1 MTSRIN
7 LDVFFPMYYQFNNS
21 KQKSKTLIA
30 LLNIV
35 KRLEL
40 PYEEVNSEF
49 FIGITESEILKEVLY
64 TRKLYEQN
72 KLELYSAKEASDLLG
87 VTQSTVNR
95 LVKKQELKVKT
106 VISKMSYFGKQE
118 IDKIKKLLN
127 MSYST
132 QEIVNIVRI
141 ETNFSDISR
150 TMVRMY
156 LVKEGQIS
164 YFQNPV
170 DKYDLR
176 IDKKDKDR
184 LIQFIQ
190 KNYRPVKKQ
199 LKNYKNFMVKATGS
213 KEKLCFIEKNQDKT
227 FIDKKALSKYAQEKY
242 PLRSG
247 KMVGKHLIEHVII
260 ICKQANVKWYT
271 NLKFDNIYIL
281 KDEISKCI
289 EYYNELNTIITSHY
303 STTEV
308 KEIFNK
314 REINLVAK
322 YAEAIVIGPTR
333 YFKKNKIEELKFL
346 YKNYI
351 KISDIAKELNLR
363 NSQVSKLAKEIGLKT
378 IDGKGIP
385 YMEANELIVKKDVKA
400 IKEYVVK
407 RNKLNN
413 TNSSYEK
420 YKILISDYLE
430 LGRVLPKTV
439 KLYDKF
445 VKQRLNQLKDGSN
458 KIYSNLYI
466 NTLSNLK
473 TEIIEY
479 TNKDL
484 TVLIEKMEIES
495 HKKEMAYFINFCKK
509 HTLTKYDAD
518 FSLQN
523 YKYNATEPY
532 ELQQWFDFGYL
543 LFRREQPLYKI
554 HLEKALENKADAMAW
569 LYCSMH
575 YVCGWRAVDIKKKIP
590 LIPLELIL
598 GVSEEQVI
606 EKIKTGNFTDDMAQ
620 IVVNFVVNY
629 IKNFRI
635 IPKKTENIDNIPPL
649 KFVVEKNYVYQIGLL
664 IALCEAHRRNGK
676 AKGSK
681 HLNTDYLITDRATII
696 EVHENFFG
704 EKYKMIFKGE
714 GFYNRRATV
723 TFMGI
728 IQRTSQ
734 DYGWGIGYQL
744 SSIFRS
750 HKSGRSGVSNSTQE
764 YLESINKNKDIDQVT
779 NALMERGTFGF
790 IPYLITKMLL
800 GENLTEIDIEKQNK
814 EINEIIPLKPF
825 QIEKIMKSSSLNKNK
840 VISILNELFVTKK
853 EDLLKVLLKLSAGE
867 APSKMEYAQCLLK
880 CIDIKACVNH
890 NRTDCIGCDY
900 FIPEMYFLLEFKVML
915 EELITKI
922 KNAKSDFDKIR
933 FSYSLVSVYL
943 PILQQAI
950 KTIGKKRVETFIDVK
965 ELKVKIK
972 NLHDNN
978 HLLLG

>member
-1 MTSRIN
+1 M
-7 LDVFFPMYYQFNNS
+7 
-21 KQKSKTLIA
+21 
-30 LLNIV
+30 
-35 KRLEL
+35 
-40 PYEEVNSEF
+40 
-49 FIGITESEILKEVLY
+49 
-64 TRKLYEQN
+64 
-72 KLELYSAKEASDLLG
+72 
-87 VTQSTVNR
+87 
-95 LVKKQELKVKT
+95 
-106 VISKMSYFGKQE
+106 
-118 IDKIKKLLN
+118 
-127 MSYST
+127 
-132 QEIVNIVRI
+132 
-141 ETNFSDISR
+141 
-150 TMVRMY
+150 
-156 LVKEGQIS
+156 
-164 YFQNPV
+164 
-170 DKYDLR
+170 
-176 IDKKDKDR
+176 
-184 LIQFIQ
+184 
-190 KNYRPVKKQ
+190 
-199 LKNYKNFMVKATGS
+199 
-213 KEKLCFIEKNQDKT
+213 
-227 FIDKKALSKYAQEKY
+227 
-242 PLRSG
+242 
-247 KMVGKHLIEHVII
+247 
-260 ICKQANVKWYT
+260 
-271 NLKFDNIYIL
+271 
-281 KDEISKCI
+281 
-289 EYYNELNTIITSHY
+289 
-303 STTEV
+303 
-308 KEIFNK
+308 
-314 REINLVAK
+314 
-322 YAEAIVIGPTR
+322 
-333 YFKKNKIEELKFL
+333 
-346 YKNYI
+346 
-351 KISDIAKELNLR
+351 
-363 NSQVSKLAKEIGLKT
+363 
-378 IDGKGIP
+378 
-385 YMEANELIVKKDVKA
+385 
-400 IKEYVVK
+400 
-407 RNKLNN
+407 
-413 TNSSYEK
+413 
-420 YKILISDYLE
+420 
-430 LGRVLPKTV
+430 
-439 KLYDKF
+439 
-445 VKQRLNQLKDGSN
+445 
-458 KIYSNLYI
+458 
-466 NTLSNLK
+466 
-473 TEIIEY
+473 
-479 TNKDL
+479 
-484 TVLIEKMEIES
+484 
-495 HKKEMAYFINFCKK
+495 
-509 HTLTKYDAD
+509 
-518 FSLQN
+518 
-523 YKYNATEPY
+523 
-532 ELQQWFDFGYL
+532 
-543 LFRREQPLYKI
+543 
-554 HLEKALENKADAMAW
+554 
-569 LYCSMH
+569 
-575 YVCGWRAVDIKKKIP
+575 
-590 LIPLELIL
+590 
-598 GVSEEQVI
+598 
-606 EKIKTGNFTDDMAQ
+606 
-620 IVVNFVVNY
+620 VNY